1 MSRMRWIESSKARWA
16 LLVFLLAWGLGYI
29 AWFVHLILHSQDFIV
44 RERAAAVCNAARS
57 ADATSSVFEF
67 NQEKVDRNML
77 AGGWGAPEFWGTWSG
92 DKHAVLVLPVPASIN
107 SDEARLRL
115 DLLVPTNEKFPTLTV
130 HVSALGRQLEPM
142 LLSEV
147 HKEEPQFLKFPTGS
161 LRGRG
166 CIAIGFTFET
176 PYRPI
181 KHRIG
186 KDARLLGMGLV
197 RATWVEALPSGK
209 AAPIRE

>member
-1 MSRMRWIESSKARWA
+1 MTQTRWIDSPKARWG
-16 LLVFLLAWGLGYI
+16 LFVFLFAWGLGYI
-29 AWFVHLILHSQDFIV
+29 AWFAHLILHSQDFIV
-44 RERAAAVCNAARS
+44 RERAAAVCNAVRG
-57 ADATSSVFEF
+57 ADTTASVFEF

-77 AGGWGAPEFWGTWSG
+77 AGGWNAPEFWGTWSG
-92 DKHAVLVLPVPASIN
+92 HKHAVLVLPVPASIN
-107 SDEARLRL
+107 NDEARLKL

-142 LLSEV
+142 LLSEAR
-147 HKEEPQFLKFPTGS
+147 KEEPQFLKFPPGS
-161 LRGRG
+161 LRDRG

-197 RATWVEALPSGK
+197 RATWLEALPSGT
-209 AAPIRE
+209 AAPISE